1 MCVTSNLVTED
12 CGGDVPVVSE
22 LRSAS
27 AQQSVSGQDGN
38 SSQNERCK
46 QVGVDVV
53 SGAVQ
58 LPANIT
64 HTNCFTHDA
73 RWRKFQHSLSFI

>member
-1 MCVTSNLVTED
+1 M
-12 CGGDVPVVSE
+12 
-22 LRSAS
+22 
-27 AQQSVSGQDGN
+27 SVSDQDGN

-58 LPANIT
+58 PPVEMT
-64 HTNCFTHDA
+64 HM
-73 RWRKFQHSLSFI
+73 HSAINSVLDSVGLLNM